1 MILPIDAQMIIDES
15 EDRERT
21 EEVVAHTLSLMSVQ
35 AIVPTEIQVVVLTN
49 HLNEMVK
56 RARLSEK
63 MMTIDPSMF
72 SDVSSES
79 LALATEVVQ
88 MIGNLPEDELYLL
101 SIHFETAK
109 YN

>member
-21 EEVVAHTLSLMSVQ
+21 AEVVARTLALMSVQ

-56 RARLSEK
+56 HARLSEK

>member
-21 EEVVAHTLSLMSVQ
+21 AEVVAHTLGLMSVQ

>member
-21 EEVVAHTLSLMSVQ
+21 AEVVARTLALMSVQ

-72 SDVSSES
+72 SDVSRES

>member
-21 EEVVAHTLSLMSVQ
+21 AEVVARTLALMSVQ

-63 MMTIDPSMF
+63 MMTIAPSMF
-72 SDVSSES
+72 SDVSSGS

>member
-63 MMTIDPSMF
+63 MMMIDPSMF

>member
-21 EEVVAHTLSLMSVQ
+21 AEVVAHTLALMSVQ

-72 SDVSSES
+72 SDVSSGS

>member
-21 EEVVAHTLSLMSVQ
+21 AEVVARTLALMSVQ